1 MHAHRGRAADRH
13 DNPLDI
19 QGTIKFTDDI
29 DYWTDASFPFVFQ
42 NLTSYFLLGGD
53 DVFIYGG
60 VYISLA
66 FPIPRLVTS
75 LRLDEEIQQE
85 SFGRKHDRL
94 GGVEYR
100 STQRRFGQT

>member
-1 MHAHRGRAADRH
+1 MLAHRGRAADRH

-60 VYISLA
+60 VYTSLA
-66 FPIPRLVTS
+66 FPIPKTCDILAPRPGDTTKEF
-75 LRLDEEIQQE
+75 RP
-85 SFGRKHDRL
+85 
-94 GGVEYR
+94 
-100 STQRRFGQT
+100 